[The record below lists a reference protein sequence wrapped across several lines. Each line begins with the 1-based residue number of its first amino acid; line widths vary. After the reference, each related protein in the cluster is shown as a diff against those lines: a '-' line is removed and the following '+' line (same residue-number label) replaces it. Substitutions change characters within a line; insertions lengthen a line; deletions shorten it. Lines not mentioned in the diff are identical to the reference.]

1 MQIIAS
7 GVALLAASVFLVQ
20 PALAQAP
27 SKTSLALT
35 VSTTSRADPLD
46 PKATVAPLIYRS
58 AFQGYR
64 PNTEAEVGSWKEA
77 NDRVGSIGG
86 WRVYAKEAQ
95 QADVPAS
102 PASAPS
108 AALAP
113 TPPTPPEAKPAAA
126 APAGHK
132 HH

>member
-1 MQIIAS
+1 M
-7 GVALLAASVFLVQ
+7 
-20 PALAQAP
+20 
-27 SKTSLALT
+27 
-35 VSTTSRADPLD
+35 
-46 PKATVAPLIYRS
+46 IYRS

-95 QADVPAS
+95 QADAPAS

-108 AALAP
+108 AAVAP
-113 TPPTPPEAKPAAA
+113 KPPTPPEAKPAAA

>member
-7 GVALLAASVFLVQ
+7 GVALIAASVFLVQ
-20 PALAQAP
+20 PALAQTP
-27 SKTSLALT
+27 SKTSSA
-35 VSTTSRADPLD
+35 SATSRADPLE
-46 PKATVAPLIYRS
+46 PAATVAPLIYRS

-95 QADVPAS
+95 TPDVPAS

-113 TPPTPPEAKPAAA
+113 KPPTPHEAKPPAA

>member
-7 GVALLAASVFLVQ
+7 GVALIAASVFLIQ

-27 SKTSLALT
+27 TKISLA
-35 VSTTSRADPLD
+35 STTSRADPLD
-46 PKATVAPLIYRS
+46 PRATVAPLIYRS
-58 AFQGYR
+58 AFQDFR

-77 NDRVGSIGG
+77 NDKVGSIGG

-108 AALAP
+108 AAVAP
-113 TPPTPPEAKPAAA
+113 APPEAKPGAAG
-126 APAGHK
+126 PAGHK

>member
-7 GVALLAASVFLVQ
+7 GVALIAASVFLIQ
-20 PALAQAP
+20 PALAQTP
-27 SKTSLALT
+27 SKTSSA
-35 VSTTSRADPLD
+35 STNSRADPLD
-46 PKATVAPLIYRS
+46 SKATVAPLIYRS

-86 WRVYAKEAQ
+86 WRAYAKEAQ
-95 QADVPAS
+95 QPDAPAS

-108 AALAP
+108 AAVAT
-113 TPPTPPEAKPAAA
+113 TPPDAKPSAA